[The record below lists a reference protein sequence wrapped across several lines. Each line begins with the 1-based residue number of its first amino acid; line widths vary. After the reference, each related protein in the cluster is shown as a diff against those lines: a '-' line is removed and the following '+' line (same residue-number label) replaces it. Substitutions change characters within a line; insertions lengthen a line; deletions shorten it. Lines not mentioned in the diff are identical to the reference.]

1 MTSVTWYFYLLILFL
16 PILVNVAVGIYIQL
30 VLKQIN
36 RQEKNPPWT
45 YKKSLISAIVIGA
58 PMGALTQVL
67 LQEALSPYVY
77 LTEES
82 AWRLVIFAAVFS
94 PWLIMIGYKT
104 ILWYCKKKDY
114 TMLYEYFRVRHAP
127 IEYPDE
133 DSDFTIKNYRKESGL
148 DGNDISKE

>member
-1 MTSVTWYFYLLILFL
+1 MIISTS
-16 PILVNVAVGIYIQL
+16 VGIYIQL
-30 VLKQIN
+30 YLKLIN
-36 RQEKNPPWT
+36 RQEQKPPWT

-77 LTEES
+77 LSDES
-82 AWRLVIFAAVFS
+82 AWNLVLFAAVFS

-104 ILWYCKKKDY
+104 ILWYSKKKKY
-114 TMLYEYFRVRHAP
+114 EMIYEYFRVRHAK

-133 DSDFTIKNYRKESGL
+133 DSDFTIQHYRHQNHDIKE
-148 DGNDISKE
+148 E

>member
-1 MTSVTWYFYLLILFL
+1 MTEVSWYFYLLILFL

-58 PMGALTQVL
+58 PMGALTQLL
-67 LQEALSPYVY
+67 LQEALAPYVY

-82 AWRLVIFAAVFS
+82 EWNLVVFAALFS

-104 ILWYCKKKDY
+104 TLWYTKKKKY
-114 TMLYEYFRVRHAP
+114 EMLYEYFRVRHAK
-127 IEYPDE
+127 IEDPDE
-133 DSDFTIKNYRKESGL
+133 DSDFTIKNYRQ
-148 DGNDISKE
+148 NHDIREE

>member
-1 MTSVTWYFYLLILFL
+1 MTEVSWYFYLLILFL
-16 PILVNVAVGIYIQL
+16 PILVNVACGIYIQL
-30 VLKQIN
+30 LLKQIN
-36 RQEKNPPWT
+36 RQEKNPPWS
-45 YKKSLISAIVIGA
+45 YKKSLINAIVIGA

-94 PWLIMIGYKT
+94 PWLIMIGYKS
-104 ILWYCKKKDY
+104 ILWWAKRTKHEL
-114 TMLYEYFRVRHAP
+114 LYEYFRVRHAK

-133 DSDFTIKNYRKESGL
+133 DSDFTIKNYRQS
-148 DGNDISKE
+148 NDTREE

>member
-1 MTSVTWYFYLLILFL
+1 MALSWHSYLLILFL
-16 PILVNVAVGIYIQL
+16 PMIISTSVGIYIQL
-30 VLKQIN
+30 YLKLIN
-36 RQEKNPPWT
+36 RQEQKPPWT

-77 LTEES
+77 LSDES
-82 AWRLVIFAAVFS
+82 AWNLVLFAAVFS

-104 ILWYCKKKDY
+104 ILWYSKKKKY
-114 TMLYEYFRVRHAP
+114 EMIYEYFRVRHAK

-133 DSDFTIKNYRKESGL
+133 DSDFTIQHYRHQNHDIKE
-148 DGNDISKE
+148 E

>member
-1 MTSVTWYFYLLILFL
+1 MTTVAWYAYLLILFL
-16 PILVNVAVGIYIQL
+16 RLLVNTVVGIYIQL
-30 VLKQIN
+30 YLKLIN

-58 PMGALTQVL
+58 PMGALTQIL
-67 LQEALSPYVY
+67 LQEALTPYVY

-82 AWRLVIFAAVFS
+82 AWNLVLFAALFS

-104 ILWYCKKKDY
+104 TLWYTKKKKY
-114 TMLYEYFRVRHAP
+114 EMLYEYFRVRHAK

-133 DSDFTIKNYRKESGL
+133 DSDFTIKHYRQ
-148 DGNDISKE
+148 NHDIREE

>member
-1 MTSVTWYFYLLILFL
+1 MSLSWYFYLLILFL

-77 LTEES
+77 LTEE
-82 AWRLVIFAAVFS
+82 IS
-94 PWLIMIGYKT
+94 PWLIMIGYKS
-104 ILWYCKKKDY
+104 ILWWAKKTKHEL
-114 TMLYEYFRVRHAP
+114 LYEYFRVRHAP
-127 IEYPDE
+127 IEYPDQ
-133 DSDFTIKNYRKESGL
+133 DSDFTIQHYRQ
-148 DGNDISKE
+148 NHDIREE